1 MQLPSREILFPS
13 DKHWVAEVHL
23 EGQGSF
29 LVCRDFNDLREAL
42 DTCFAND
49 GHMNNR
55 EAGKTTFDE
64 YEADYGLDTITIK
77 FREMS
82 QQELDEIGEFEGF

>member
-1 MQLPSREILFPS
+1 MQLPKRELLFPS

-23 EGQGSF
+23 EGEYAF
-29 LVCRDFNDLREAL
+29 MVCRDFNELREAI

-55 EAGKTTFDE
+55 ELGKTTFDE
-64 YEADYGLDTITIK
+64 YFDAYGLTGITIK
-77 FREMS
+77 FVEMS